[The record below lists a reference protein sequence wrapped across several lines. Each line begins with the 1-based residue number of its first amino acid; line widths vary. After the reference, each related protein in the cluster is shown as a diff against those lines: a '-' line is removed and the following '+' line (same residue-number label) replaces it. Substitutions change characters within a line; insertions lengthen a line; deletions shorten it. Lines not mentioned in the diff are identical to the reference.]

1 MVPIRDLVRIF
12 EALSLRARETK
23 DPEHLVEIARAA
35 LGPAIVQPYVSDG
48 AVHVI
53 SFDPQLEQRMLE
65 ALRPT
70 DEGSVVAFD
79 METGQVV
86 LTELARF
93 MHEAENQNVS
103 PVVVCAPQLRSAVRR
118 MVQPSLGRMPVLS
131 YRELSGTAQVRS
143 VGVVTGRLAA
153 VSF

>member
-1 MVPIRDLVRIF
+1 
-12 EALSLRARETK
+12 LRARETK
-23 DPEHLVEIARAA
+23 DPEHLIEVARGA
-35 LGPAIVQPYVSDG
+35 LGAAIVQPYVSDG
-48 AVHVI
+48 AVNVI
-53 SFDPQLEQRMLE
+53 SFEPQLEQRMLE

-86 LTELARF
+86 LTELARH
-93 MHEAENQNVS
+93 MAEAENRNLT
-103 PVVVCAPQLRSAVRR
+103 PVVVCAPQLRAAVRR

-143 VGVVTGRLAA
+143 VGVVTGRMAT
-153 VSF
+153 VSV